1 MNNTHYEKLD
11 KLTAWIKEQ
20 PITLPSQMPKK
31 VHTEEI
37 DSEWLE
43 NLKMSNLYWFK
54 GSKEPYNYPP
64 GFGPTERKLV
74 PRMLELR
81 ERILSFAGK
90 QVCMPFVEDEE
101 RLHQLET
108 RGQIWYG
115 DNSVFKQG
123 ARSQC
128 HLNSAMICLENKMKG
143 KGNIHMVSGY
153 ALSDTGMWRQ
163 HSWCVEV
170 QESQNIIIETTEL
183 RTLYFGYVL
192 DDKELMEFILPYI
205 K

>member
-1 MNNTHYEKLD
+1 MNNTHYEKLN
-11 KLTAWIKEQ
+11 KHTAWIKGQ
-20 PITLPSQMPKK
+20 PITSPSQMLKK
-31 VHTEEI
+31 VTTEEI

-43 NLKMSNLYWFK
+43 DLKISNLYWFK

-115 DNSVFKQG
+115 EQSVFKQG
-123 ARSQC
+123 AIALC

-143 KGNIHMVSGY
+143 EENIHMASGY
-153 ALSDTGMWRQ
+153 ALSEDGMWRQ

-170 QESQNIIIETTEL
+170 RESQNVIIETTDL

-192 DDKELMEFILPYI
+192 DDTELMEFILPYI